1 MLFKILIISLKSLL
15 NKCNSFSSQSALIS
29 YVLLVIDDAAVS
41 CLNTKVVDIHIPP
54 REYIDTKHVFTQLL
68 KQMHFYTN

>member
-1 MLFKILIISLKSLL
+1 MIPLVVKVIDIVCIIGD
-15 NKCNSFSSQSALIS
+15 ALILTTNWRT
-29 YVLLVIDDAAVS
+29 YVAAVS